1 MKTNGLDRLS
11 KQMKQLE
18 KFMKEIDG
26 SLGEVNFDPSDAESI
41 EQAIVSMENMID
53 QKSENYLNN
62 PMISKIIGNL
72 KEKYRQSIID
82 KAAEA
87 RTDNDEDSQV

>member
-1 MKTNGLDRLS
+1 MMKIKGLDHLS

-26 SLGEVNFDPSDAESI
+26 SLGEVQFDPFDAESI
-41 EQAIVSMENMID
+41 EQAIINIENMID

-62 PMISKIIGNL
+62 PMISKIVGNL
-72 KEKYRQSIID
+72 KENYRQNIID

-87 RTDNDEDSQV
+87 RVNTDEDA